1 MAERRR
7 AARMCFLPATRDLNN
22 VVVMIFMADVPE
34 RTGTEVNLAGRQ
46 LDESQTSRAQRY
58 RPVVLVQER
67 RNVVRARLV
76 PRAGEKPR
84 LSDVDAGRN
93 VVRREM
99 CRDSLRWDGLSRPE
113 AIRVRMVVV
122 VVLMD

>member
-1 MAERRR
+1 
-7 AARMCFLPATRDLNN
+7 MCFLPATRDLND